1 MLKLADLNDQQR
13 SDRDAVVETLER
25 AGWEGTINQ
34 QIVDQG
40 MPFEFQASLEYDGN
54 ADMSL
59 MAQYDAEEP
68 ALELSLEATRG
79 EVVLSISPGSKLQQL
94 LDLIVSF
101 QDEISSDNFR
111 EYVDKILDVAP
122 EVFVDRG
129 EDGMRPLV
137 KDDDTSL

>member
-13 SDRDAVVETLER
+13 SDREAVVETLER

-54 ADMSL
+54 EQMSL

-68 ALELSLEATRG
+68 ALELTIEAPRG
-79 EVVLSISPGSKLQQL
+79 ELVLSIEPGGKLQQL

-101 QDEISSDNFR
+101 QDKISPDNFR
-111 EYVDKILDVAP
+111 EYIDKILDVAP

-129 EDGMRPLV
+129 EDGMHPLV